1 MSDESK
7 FLFIVR
13 YYMSLVYNGIVYSVL
28 HCVGIKSS
36 FSSLC
41 STAFLRSINGALA
54 VVCSVLV
61 FDILRCLRREIDDKE
76 ATLCAVIMALY
87 PLQWFFAFLYYT
99 DAASVALVLAM
110 YLACLRKRYWF
121 SSLVRILE

>member
-1 MSDESK
+1 
-7 FLFIVR
+7 
-13 YYMSLVYNGIVYSVL
+13 MSLAYNGILYSVL
-28 HCVGIKSS
+28 RGAGIESS

-41 STAFLRSINGALA
+41 STAFLRSINGVLA
-54 VVCSVLV
+54 VVCSVIV

-76 ATLCAVIMALY
+76 ATLCAVVMALY